1 MAEKRKRL
9 TQREKAAS
17 AAAKKR
23 LQAEGV
29 LPPDKPRL
37 NRRKFAREA
46 WSEYEALYK
55 AEPIRAEIALIKAIC
70 FMVGPDMTAVSPEE
84 VGILK
89 ALKMA
94 VKYDAFLKGLEQE
107 GRGKYSM
114 KELIEE
120 VFLPIYKL

>member
-1 MAEKRKRL
+1 
-9 TQREKAAS
+9 
-17 AAAKKR
+17 
-23 LQAEGV
+23 
-29 LPPDKPRL
+29 
-37 NRRKFAREA
+37 
-46 WSEYEALYK
+46 
-55 AEPIRAEIALIKAIC
+55 
-70 FMVGPDMTAVSPEE
+70 MTAVSPEE